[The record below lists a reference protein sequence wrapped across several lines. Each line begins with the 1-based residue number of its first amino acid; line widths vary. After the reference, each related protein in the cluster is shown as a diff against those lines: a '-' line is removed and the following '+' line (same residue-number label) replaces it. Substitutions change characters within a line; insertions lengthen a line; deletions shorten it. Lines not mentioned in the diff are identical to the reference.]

1 MAVKSGQMGV
11 IIADTLMPIF
21 SADTL
26 DFLVT
31 GMFLENGII
40 HFFW

>member
-1 MAVKSGQMGV
+1 MGV
-11 IIADTLMPIF
+11 IIVDTLMPIF